1 MGEGPFGMRRPR
13 PVAGLPLDALAD
25 GEAPAKAWLLALIE
39 RAPLAAAGQVPA
51 ADLAREAPALCAAM
65 LRALESDQ
73 ALARLEPGGDLAGL
87 AARAGALAGA
97 GEPAGAAGAVGA
109 LRVALWNALHD
120 ELRRPEAGLVADLSA
135 RLAHV
140 CDVVAHATLSE
151 PREITVQRGRAGAR
165 GAEPP
170 SLRPVPAPG
179 EPDPLS
185 GLADELLSAPPGATP
200 WLAAVAGHL
209 ERRAAGGPS
218 FAVLAV
224 DVDDAERLLAADRDE
239 EAVRA
244 LQSAE
249 AAVRSE
255 LRPVDTAVVERLG
268 RLWVVAPE
276 LGAAGAR
283 ALGERVAAAVGGA
296 ATLQGAPLRASI
308 GLAVCPDDGT
318 EAEALL
324 AHADEGVF
332 AARAS
337 GEPLA

>member
-1 MGEGPFGMRRPR
+1 MGDGPFGMRRPR

-39 RAPLAAAGQVPA
+39 RAPLAAAGEVPA

-73 ALARLEPGGDLAGL
+73 ALARLEPGGDLADL

-140 CDVVAHATLSE
+140 CDVVAQATLSE
-151 PREITVQRGRAGAR
+151 PQEISARRGPTRLRA
-165 GAEPP
+165 
-170 SLRPVPAPG
+170 AP
-179 EPDPLS
+179 EPDPLT
-185 GLADELLSAPPGATP
+185 GLADELLSAPPGVSP
-200 WLAAVAGHL
+200 WLAAVARHL
-209 ERRAAGGPS
+209 EHRAAGGPS

-244 LQSAE
+244 LQAAE
-249 AAVRSE
+249 AAVRGE
-255 LRPVDTAVVERLG
+255 LRPVDVAVVERLG
-268 RLWVVAPE
+268 RLWIVAPE

-296 ATLQGAPLRASI
+296 ASLQGAALRASI

>member
-25 GEAPAKAWLLALIE
+25 GEAVAKAWLVALIE
-39 RAPLAAAGQVPA
+39 RAPLEAAGALPT

-65 LRALESDQ
+65 LRALESDA
-73 ALARLEPGGDLAGL
+73 ALARLEPSGDLAGL
-87 AARAGALAGA
+87 GARAGLLAGA
-97 GEPAGAAGAVGA
+97 GEPARAAGAVGA
-109 LRVALWNALHD
+109 LRVALWNAIHG
-120 ELRRPEAGLVADLSA
+120 ELRRPDAGLVADLSE

-140 CDVVAHATLSE
+140 CDVVAQATLGAA
-151 PREITVQRGRAGAR
+151 PEITVERRPTGLRA
-165 GAEPP
+165 
-170 SLRPVPAPG
+170 VPASR

-185 GLADELLSAPPGATP
+185 GLADELLAAPPGVEP
-200 WLAAVAGHL
+200 WAAAVAQHL

-224 DVDDAERLLAADRDE
+224 DVDDAHRLLAADRDD

-244 LQSAE
+244 LQAAE
-249 AAVRSE
+249 AAARAE
-255 LRPVDTAVVERLG
+255 LRPVDVAVVERLG
-268 RLWVVAPE
+268 RLWIVAPE

-283 ALGERVAAAVGGA
+283 ALGERLAAAIGGA
-296 ATLQGAPLRASI
+296 ASLQGAPLRASI

-318 EAEALL
+318 DADALL